1 MAKLAAKLG
10 AEFVLP
16 KIRNQS
22 KIIGSEI
29 VRKLGRTMPVYE
41 YYCSDCHTIYSFRVE
56 SFASKKKPKCPDCGT
71 KKLEKQISMFAISKG
86 RGENDGDEE
95 FPDIDETAMEKAMMA
110 LENEAGGLDEE
121 DPRAMAKF
129 MRKLYDST
137 GLKLGDGMDEA
148 IRRMESGED
157 PDKIEEEMGDALDAD
172 DMLFGGKS
180 GKKRLNLKEVKKKLL
195 PPKVD
200 KTLYDL

>member
-1 MAKLAAKLG
+1 MRQFTSVFFG
-10 AEFVLP
+10 
-16 KIRNQS
+16 
-22 KIIGSEI
+22 GS
-29 VRKLGRTMPVYE
+29 TMPVYE
-41 YYCSDCHTIYSFRVE
+41 YYCAECHTIYSFRTE
-56 SFASKKKPKCPDCGT
+56 SFETKKKPKCPDCGT

-95 FPDIDETAMEKAMMA
+95 FPDIDESAMEKAMMA

-148 IRRMESGED
+148 IRRMEAGED
-157 PDKIEEEMGDALDAD
+157 PDKIEEEMGDSLDAD
-172 DMLFGGKS
+172 EMLFGGKS
-180 GKKRLNLKEVKKKLL
+180 GKQKLNLKEVKKKLL

-200 KTLYDL
+200 QTLYEL